1 MDVYDTVH
9 LPCRHDAEDTFRC
22 ADLADCGVGS
32 DTLRHLHRVHLA
44 RQQSLS
50 YRHFD
55 VRQEDVMEGN
65 LQVDKILKKY
75 FVSIE
80 KYRIFARLKFQ

>member
-1 MDVYDTVH
+1 MDVDDTVH

-22 ADLADCGVGS
+22 ADLAGS
-32 DTLRHLHRVHLA
+32 AIGGDIIHHFHHLHLA

-55 VRQEDVMEGN
+55 VRQEDVVEGN
-65 LQVDKILKKY
+65 FQVDKILKKY